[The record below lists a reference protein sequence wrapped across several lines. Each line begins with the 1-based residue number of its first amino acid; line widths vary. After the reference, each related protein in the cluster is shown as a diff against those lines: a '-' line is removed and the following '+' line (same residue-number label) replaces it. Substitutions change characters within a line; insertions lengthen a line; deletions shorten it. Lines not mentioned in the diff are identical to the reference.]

1 MSAPERFCSPKEA
14 GGRKADGLRSNL
26 VSLSSQQ
33 MLGTIRIN
41 GLETQVRAIQKLPD
55 CSKNRSPRRKRLIE
69 AQSWKRGEETAIALI
84 LQVGKELP
92 QREVCTEEAVVC
104 LRKRN
109 QASKSSYLQSLL
121 HQATSLG
128 QSLSEPKPSSSIFIF
143 FFFFYT
149 LHTPCTVEP

>member
-143 FFFFYT
+143 FFFF
-149 LHTPCTVEP
+149 LHAAHSLHC